1 MNNTCGCPQYR
12 FSCTVVSVILSV
24 VVGVIAAFLQITGVF
39 TLTPVA
45 LVVVAAVAAVYL
57 GALVLTAL
65 VPGRRDRSG
74 DCCRSLNVL
83 LVGLLGTIFL
93 GALLLAVGI
102 IATSVI
108 SAILV
113 GILIG
118 LVSLT
123 LLVSACL
130 VRCLTACAE

>member
-1 MNNTCGCPQYR
+1 MNNTCGCCRYR

-24 VVGVIAAFLQITGVF
+24 IVGVIAAFLQITGVF

-65 VPGRRDRSG
+65 VGGRRDRG
-74 DCCRSLNVL
+74 NDCCGSLNVL
-83 LVGLLGTIFL
+83 LAGLLGTIFL
-93 GALLLAVGI
+93 AALLLAVGI
-102 IATSVI
+102 TATSVI

-113 GILIG
+113 GLLIG
-118 LVSLT
+118 DVSLT

-130 VRCLTACAE
+130 VRCLTACGD